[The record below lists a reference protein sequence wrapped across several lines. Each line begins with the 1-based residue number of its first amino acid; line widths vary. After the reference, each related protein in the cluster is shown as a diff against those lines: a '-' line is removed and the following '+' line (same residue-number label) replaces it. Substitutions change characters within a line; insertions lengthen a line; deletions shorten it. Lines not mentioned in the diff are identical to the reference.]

1 MTRAMAAW
9 AATQFALAGIWWA
22 ALPSV
27 LGRLHVPDCTDSTQP
42 AFWGTA
48 AALLH
53 GLLGLR
59 LMDPRVATKPKRT
72 GIDPRIVG
80 GLKVL
85 ALRYFFVVGLVVV
98 GLLRFR
104 TCQTVFVAAWSG
116 LFLIFIVSELIVFSR
131 GVKRL

>member
-1 MTRAMAAW
+1 MTLAIAAW

-22 ALPSV
+22 VLPSV
-27 LGRLHVPDCTDSTQP
+27 LARLHVPDCADPAQP

-59 LMDPRVATKPKRT
+59 LMDPRVPTNRKRA

-85 ALRYFFVVGLVVV
+85 ALHYFTCAGLVLV

-104 TCQTVFVAAWSG
+104 SCATVFVAAWSG
-116 LFLIFIVSELIVFSR
+116 LFLILIVSELIVFSR